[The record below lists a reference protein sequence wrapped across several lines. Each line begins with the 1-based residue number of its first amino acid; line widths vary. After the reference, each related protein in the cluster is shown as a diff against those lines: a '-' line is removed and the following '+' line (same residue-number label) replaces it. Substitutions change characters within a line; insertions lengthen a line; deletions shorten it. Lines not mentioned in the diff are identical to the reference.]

1 MNLINLIIFSV
12 FAAILSLLTVVTIRQ
27 YVQKKRLAANLIQ
40 SFIDN
45 KIVADKLA
53 KVFNEK
59 EALKLEQSEG
69 FVKFLS
75 ESRESAFEYI
85 ETTQA
90 VIKEY
95 NNTIEQILEW
105 NNTYGT
111 TLGDTPHSE
120 AIKQIE
126 LAHGKLRDLLPRN
139 NEIPNN

>member
-1 MNLINLIIFSV
+1 MNLVNLIIFSA
-12 FAAILSLLTVVTIRQ
+12 FAVIISLLIVIATRQ
-27 YVQKKRLAANLIQ
+27 YIQKKRLAANLVQ
-40 SFIDN
+40 SLIDN
-45 KIVADKLA
+45 KIVTDKLA

-90 VIKEY
+90 VLKEY

-105 NNTYGT
+105 NNTYGMA
-111 TLGDTPHSE
+111 LGDTPHSE

-126 LAHGKLRDLLPRN
+126 LAHTKLRDLLPRN